1 MNNKKFLALA
11 GGLSLF
17 AATALEGVA
26 LAAPELTVKCEVR
39 TGSRSKIS
47 VDGKNL
53 TGGDYTIV
61 VTSNAGANSASTVK
75 NVPGGANDEFEADFD
90 SNRGDIRRGAT
101 AIASNFIVNGTVDA
115 TVTGPVNLSATNVAC
130 RVR

>member
-1 MNNKKFLALA
+1 MKNKKFLALM

-26 LAAPELTVKCEVR
+26 LAAPELIVKCEVR
-39 TGSRSKIS
+39 TGSRSTIS

-53 TGGDYTIV
+53 TAGDYTV
-61 VTSNAGANSASTVK
+61 TVTSGSTNSASTVK
-75 NVPGGANDEFEADFD
+75 NVAGGANDEFEADFD
-90 SNRGDIRRGAT
+90 SARGNIRRGAT
-101 AIASNFIVNGTVDA
+101 PIAFDFIVNGTVNA